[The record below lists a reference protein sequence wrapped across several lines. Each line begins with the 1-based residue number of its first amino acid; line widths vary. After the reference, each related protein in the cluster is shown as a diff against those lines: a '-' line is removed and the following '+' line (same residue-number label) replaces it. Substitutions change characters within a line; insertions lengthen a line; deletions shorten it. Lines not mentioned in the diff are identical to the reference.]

1 MALALLFVR
10 SPWGQNVIVNKA
22 TSYVSNKTGTVVAIE
37 RLFVT
42 FSGNLFLEGLYLE
55 DEQGDTLV
63 YSRSLETGVA
73 VWPLIRQGDID
84 ITKIE
89 WEGLRANVKR
99 DSISQEFNFQ
109 FLIDAFIDPNTEVKA
124 DENNDVAADTTST
137 QIVLGPISVTDISLS
152 YDDQVMGIVT
162 TAKWQNLELDFDVF
176 DLDRM
181 NFSIDHFA
189 FSGAAVD
196 YFQYKPFEPSE
207 DQPDSEM
214 AMPLIVLENFELGDI
229 SIRYQSLPDGMLAEV
244 KLGEVLLS
252 LPEADLH
259 ANRIMLESFVL
270 RDSDISLTIETT
282 VEAIDSLPQ
291 ETAGFSWPDWIV
303 EVGSIQLEN
312 NRIAYFTSNDPQ
324 PVSGFDPD
332 ALVIEQFDLGAHS
345 IFLKDQR
352 AGAVVDHV
360 RFTERSGFALEEVY
374 LKLTADDQ
382 QLNVSDFQIR
392 TSGSALEAKLTLNY
406 PSLTALMEDPMTA
419 GFELNLLGM
428 ETDLS
433 DALIFSPELAQMD
446 YFGELR
452 RNGISASGTISGNV
466 DEVEI
471 RNLTVNYGRNTALV
485 SQSAM
490 IRNPLDMDRLY
501 VNIPEIV
508 FSSQRN
514 ALQPLVSDLGYQLPE
529 TIKLELSALG
539 SMQDMLAK
547 LDLTTPDGIMGL
559 DAKVKKD
566 SIYRFETRL
575 GLVDLEVGKF
585 LDLPQLAPVT
595 MYADLMGIGSNLDNL
610 NANLAVR
617 FDQLEWDDYDYSPL
631 RIDIDAEDQ
640 LAKIRAGFVDTN
652 LDFELFVD
660 ASLDTLN
667 PEYVMHLD
675 LNRLR
680 TRNLG
685 LTAQDIVARM
695 KVDGTLVGEFDDFK
709 TEVSIEEGSLFLEG
723 ASYPLGRV
731 VLQAEL
737 APEMASMKISS
748 DFLNGSFIS
757 NASVEDLTAS
767 VQEYFA
773 RLVEDQEIESGTGKP
788 LIAKANF
795 IFNPT
800 PVIDQLLV
808 NQLDELDTVSL
819 DFEYLSNPANLSG
832 RLFIPSARYGAVE
845 IDTLLLSFLGDEDHV
860 DFQFGFNS
868 LVAGPVDMTNT
879 NISGVFENKEL
890 DIIFNSEN
898 GDRELVN
905 LETRFRWDGDSL
917 FMHVFPENLVLNGQS
932 WEIPQTNRLIYY
944 PGLFAARDFS
954 LSRNNQRVSLSSNF
968 ETVAPEH
975 FGISFEDFNLLTL
988 TEFINPETPIL
999 KGIINGDFVMEN
1011 PFGAIGLDADLN
1023 IRNMELMDIPL
1034 GTLSLL
1040 AAASTLNE
1048 YDFMLTL
1055 REGDIHADLGG
1066 SFLADSISSNLDLN
1080 LNIKSLQSGL
1090 LEKVAGDMIGDTR
1103 GYLSGSI
1110 KVDGTVQEPVY
1121 NGELRFHDAA
1131 FLIRDL
1137 NTRFAFPDEVIRIN
1151 NDAIVFRDF
1160 TIRDENSNNFQ
1171 VNGRII
1177 TEDITDIN
1185 LDLRM
1190 RGENF
1195 QVLNS
1200 TREDNDLY
1208 FGKANINMNMDVTG
1222 SVFLPD
1228 INVRLRVNRG
1238 TDITFIVPEDQ
1249 LELIERTGVVLMVN
1263 HQDPFDIMYKRNG
1276 ESEAT
1281 GVQGFDVRAQLLI
1294 DPQAVFNVIVDERTG
1309 DNLRIQG
1316 EADLNMLMDPNG
1328 NISLSGKYEVKS
1340 GHYELNLF
1348 GLVNRR
1354 FEMAEGSTVN
1364 WNGDPMDAS
1373 LDFTAIYN
1381 VKTSPGELMQAQV
1394 SGTDTET
1401 RAQYRQALPFL
1412 VYLNIDG
1419 ELLSPVISFE
1429 LDMPEQERGALGGSV
1444 YSMIQQ
1450 VNEQEDEV
1458 TKQVFSLLVLNQ
1470 FFPML
1475 GNDGSSGGTVNIARS
1490 SVSQLLSTQM
1500 NALSDRLF
1508 GGSGFSVDFDLD
1520 SYTAFESGA
1529 AEDRTQLNVA
1539 ARQRLM
1545 DDRIIISV
1553 GGQVDVEGSPNQ
1565 QQPNQGDNLFGD
1577 VSVEYLIDTEGQW
1590 RARAYRR
1597 NTFES
1602 VIDGQLIV
1610 TGLAFI
1616 FNKEFNAFRELW
1628 RSAAVRRQERRDSRG
1643 NQDSDEFDSPDI
1655 NPLPKEEE

>member
-1 MALALLFVR
+1 M
-10 SPWGQNVIVNKA
+10 
-22 TSYVSNKTGTVVAIE
+22 SNKTGTVVAIE

>member
-1 MALALLFVR
+1 LTME
-10 SPWGQNVIVNKA
+10 G
-22 TSYVSNKTGTVVAIE
+22 VVASE
-37 RLFVT
+37 A
-42 FSGNLFLEGLYLE
+42 E
-55 DEQGDTLV
+55 
-63 YSRSLETGVA
+63 
-73 VWPLIRQGDID
+73 
-84 ITKIE
+84 
-89 WEGLRANVKR
+89 
-99 DSISQEFNFQ
+99 
-109 FLIDAFIDPNTEVKA
+109 
-124 DENNDVAADTTST
+124 AADTVLQEST
-137 QIVLGPISVTDISLS
+137 T
-152 YDDQVMGIVT
+152 
-162 TAKWQNLELDFDVF
+162 
-176 DLDRM
+176 
-181 NFSIDHFA
+181 
-189 FSGAAVD
+189 
-196 YFQYKPFEPSE
+196 
-207 DQPDSEM
+207 
-214 AMPLIVLENFELGDI
+214 
-229 SIRYQSLPDGMLAEV
+229 
-244 KLGEVLLS
+244 
-252 LPEADLH
+252 
-259 ANRIMLESFVL
+259 
-270 RDSDISLTIETT
+270 
-282 VEAIDSLPQ
+282 
-291 ETAGFSWPDWIV
+291 FSWPEWIV
-303 EVGSIQLEN
+303 EVGSIQFEN

-324 PVSGFDPD
+324 PNSGFDPD

-360 RFTERSGFALEEVY
+360 RLRERSGFELQEVY
-374 LKLTADDQ
+374 IKLAADDQ
-382 QLNVSDFQIR
+382 QLNVSDFHVR
-392 TSGSALEAKLTLNY
+392 TSGSALDAQLTINY
-406 PSLTALMEDPMTA
+406 PSLAELIGDPMSA
-419 GFELNLLGM
+419 GFDMRLLGM
-428 ETDLS
+428 ETNLS
-433 DALIFSPELAQMD
+433 DALYFSPELNQMD
-446 YFGELR
+446 YFGELQ
-452 RNGISASGTISGNV
+452 RNGLTASGDISGNI
-466 DEVEI
+466 DEI
-471 RNLTVNYGRNTALV
+471 DIQNLTVNYGKNTALV
-485 SQSAM
+485 AKYAKVK
-490 IRNPLDMDRLY
+490 NPTDLERLY
-501 VNIPEIV
+501 VNIPAIV

-514 ALQPLVSDLGYQLPE
+514 SLQPLVADLGYQLPE
-529 TIKLELSALG
+529 SLRLELSATG
-539 SMQDMLAK
+539 SMKDMLAK
-547 LDLTTPDGIMGL
+547 VDLTTPDGIMGL
-559 DAKVKKD
+559 DAKIRKD

-575 GLVDLEVGKF
+575 GLVDLQVGKF

-610 NANLAVR
+610 NANLAIR

-631 RIDIDAEDQ
+631 RIDLDAEDK

-667 PEYVMHLD
+667 PEYNIHLD

-685 LTAQDIVARM
+685 FTAQDIVARM
-695 KVDGTLVGEFDDFK
+695 KVDGSLVGEFDDFK
-709 TEVSIEEGSLFLEG
+709 TVVSIEEGSLFLEG
-723 ASYPLGRV
+723 ASYPIGRV
-731 VLQAEL
+731 ALQAEL

-757 NASVEDLTAS
+757 NASLEDLTAS
-767 VQEYFA
+767 IQQYFA
-773 RLVEDQEIESGTGKP
+773 RLVEEQEIDSGTGKP

-795 IFNPT
+795 IFYPT
-800 PVIDQLLV
+800 PVIDQLLI

-832 RLFIPSARYGAVE
+832 RLFIPEAKYGGVE
-845 IDTLLLSFLGDEDHV
+845 IDTLLVSFLGDEQHV
-860 DFQFGFNS
+860 DFQFGFRS
-868 LVAGPVDMTNT
+868 LLAGPVDMNNT
-879 NISGVFENKEL
+879 RFTGVFENKEL
-890 DIIFNSEN
+890 DITFNSGD
-898 GDRELVN
+898 GDRRLIN
-905 LETRFRWDGDSL
+905 LESRFRWDSDSI
-917 FMHVFPENLVLNGQS
+917 FMHVFPDNLVLNGQR
-932 WEIPQTNRLIYY
+932 WDIPESNRLIYY
-944 PGLFAARDFS
+944 PGILEVRDFN
-954 LSRNNQRVSLSSNF
+954 LSRNNQRVLLSSDF
-968 ETVAPEH
+968 ETVAAEH
-975 FGISFEDFNLLTL
+975 FGISFENFNLITL
-988 TEFINPETPIL
+988 TEFINPESPIL
-999 KGIINGDFVMEN
+999 RGVINGDFVVEN

-1023 IRNMELMDIPL
+1023 IQNMELMDIPL
-1034 GTLSLL
+1034 GTLALL
-1040 AAASTLNE
+1040 AEAKTLNE
-1048 YDFMLTL
+1048 YDFLLTL
-1055 REGDIHADLGG
+1055 KEGDIDADLGG
-1066 SFLADSISSNLDLN
+1066 SFLADSVSSNLDLN
-1080 LNIKSLQSGL
+1080 LNIKSLQSAMM
-1090 LEKVAGDMIGDTR
+1090 EKIAGDVIGDTR

-1110 KVDGTVQEPVY
+1110 KVNGTVQEPDY

-1160 TIRDENSNNFQ
+1160 SIRDENSNNFQ

-1200 TREDNDLY
+1200 TREDNDLF
-1208 FGKANINMNMDVTG
+1208 FGKANINMNMDITG
-1222 SVFLPD
+1222 NVFLPD
-1228 INVRLRVNRG
+1228 INVRLRVNKG
-1238 TDITFIVPEDQ
+1238 TDMTFIVPEDQ

-1276 ESEAT
+1276 ETEST
-1281 GVQGFDVRAQLLI
+1281 GIQGFDVRAQLLI
-1294 DPQAVFNVIVDERTG
+1294 DPQAIFNVIVDERTG

-1354 FEMAEGSTVN
+1354 FELAEGSTVN

-1401 RAQYRQALPFL
+1401 RTQYRQALPFL
-1412 VYLNIDG
+1412 VYLNIEG
-1419 ELLSPVISFE
+1419 ELIRPVISFE

-1545 DDRIIISV
+1545 DDRMIISV

-1577 VSVEYLIDTEGQW
+1577 VSIEYLIDTEGQW

-1628 RSAAVRRQERRDSRG
+1628 RGAAVRRLERRESRE
-1643 NQDSDEFDSPDI
+1643 NRDSDDLDDPDI